1 MPSDTLVQH
10 YATEFSASWIETVQQ
25 STSRFEE
32 FVEIDDFMGERKRYD
47 KVGVQTS
54 AIRTERKGPTTV
66 NNVADESR
74 WAYHSNYVI
83 ANTLDRQDSKNLAPL
98 VTPQSRYV
106 KGHASRYHRDFD
118 DVACATAL
126 GAVMTGENGSTST
139 AFTAGQQ
146 IAAGGTGLTIPKL
159 IQIQE
164 IFNTADV
171 DPDAPRV
178 IAVHAK
184 QITNMLNTLEV
195 RSADYNE
202 VKALVSGKINTFM
215 GLTFKVNN
223 RLTKVSTTR
232 TCVAWV
238 KGAIVMTR
246 GQMQTRIDELPGQN
260 YTVQIYSDYDLGGT
274 RIHDEAVVQ
283 VDCTEA

>member
-1 MPSDTLVQH
+1 VEVL
-10 YATEFSASWIETVQQ
+10 QQ
-25 STSRFEE
+25 STSRLEPWCE
-32 FVEIDDFMGERKRYD
+32 FTTVMGERKRFD

-54 AIRTERKGPTTV
+54 AIRTERKGPTAI
-66 NNVADESR
+66 NNVDDSSR

-83 ANTLDRQDSKNLAPL
+83 ANTLDRQDGQNLAPL
-98 VTPQSRYV
+98 ALPTSKYISGAV
-106 KGHASRYHRDFD
+106 KRYHRDVD

-126 GAVMTGENGSTST
+126 GAVITGENGTTST

-171 DPDAPRV
+171 DPDDARV
-178 IAVHAK
+178 IVVHSK

-195 RSADYNE
+195 RSADYAE
-202 VKALVSGKINTFM
+202 VKALVSGKVNTFM
-215 GLTFKVNN
+215 GFTFKINN

-238 KGAIVMTR
+238 KGAIQIIK
-246 GQMQTRIDELPGQN
+246 GNIQTRVDQLPGQN
-260 YTVQIYSDYDLGGT
+260 YATQIYSDYDLGGV